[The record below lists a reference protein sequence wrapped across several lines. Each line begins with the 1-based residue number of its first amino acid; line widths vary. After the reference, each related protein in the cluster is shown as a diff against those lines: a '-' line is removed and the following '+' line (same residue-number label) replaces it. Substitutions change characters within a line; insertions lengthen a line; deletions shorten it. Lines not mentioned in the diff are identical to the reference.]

1 MHSVLVLRRYFRVAV
16 LPSSADV
23 SCLFRTKVHPPT
35 ESVLYNDVF
44 RVAISQAALQQKTLR
59 VDLCSV
65 SKHRREERLVGASS
79 TALREHC
86 DPCRAVLLWLCQQQL
101 LRFFF

>member
-1 MHSVLVLRRYFRVAV
+1 M

-44 RVAISQAALQQKTLR
+44 RAAISQAALQQKTLR

-65 SKHRREERLVGASS
+65 SKHRREECLVGAFLSLS
-79 TALREHC
+79 ENTMTPAKLSYYGS
-86 DPCRAVLLWLCQQQL
+86 ANNSYYI
-101 LRFFF
+101 FFF

>member
-1 MHSVLVLRRYFRVAV
+1 MLILGRYFRVAL

-35 ESVLYNDVF
+35 ESVLYKDVF
-44 RVAISQAALQQKTLR
+44 TVAISQTALQQKTLR

-65 SKHRREERLVGASS
+65 SKHRREECLVGTVAIILATLKSHRS
-79 TALREHC
+79 LSCKAILYL
-86 DPCRAVLLWLCQQQL
+86 PL
-101 LRFFF
+101 